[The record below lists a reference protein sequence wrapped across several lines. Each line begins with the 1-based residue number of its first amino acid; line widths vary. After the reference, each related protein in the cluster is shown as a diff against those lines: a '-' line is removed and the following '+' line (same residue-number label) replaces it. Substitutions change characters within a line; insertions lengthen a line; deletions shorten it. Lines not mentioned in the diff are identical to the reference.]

1 MNRIDNSGKGIA
13 GLGRGEDSMLAHVA
27 PGEMV
32 VPPVIT
38 PQTQKII
45 EQEMMAVGL
54 NPNEYR
60 VGEGMSINPI
70 TGMAEFGFLKKLGKS
85 LKKVVKKV
93 APVAMFIP
101 GVGQALGGVLGGLGS
116 KIGLTAAKFP
126 KLANFAQTVAGAG
139 IPGISQIAGGMT
151 AGPGNYGSTIT
162 TGLTQPFGGF
172 FSSATGSTLGPVGS
186 GIQSSLSK
194 AFPGLI
200 PGATGSTSQGGGMNL
215 PLLLLAGAY
224 GKAVK
229 SDYEKKQGGLQD
241 IRTSIRPDLMP
252 QQTYQGFDMGIRG
265 AKDGGLQELD
275 MRGGGPSVGPGT
287 GTSDDIPA
295 MLSDGEFVMTS
306 AANNGLGGFK
316 VTKTETGIELIP
328 NGSPNRQKGAENMDK
343 LMKTF
348 EQFNKIGQV

>member
-13 GLGRGEDSMLAHVA
+13 GLGRGGDTRLAHVMT
-27 PGEMV
+27 GEMV
-32 VPPVIT
+32 VPPVIS
-38 PQTQKII
+38 PQTQEII
-45 EQEMMAVGL
+45 KKEMIAAGI
-54 NPNEYR
+54 NPEEYT

-70 TGMAEFGFLKKLGKS
+70 TGLPEFGLGKFLKKSVKS

-93 APVAMFIP
+93 APIAGALLIP
-101 GVGQALGGVLGGLGS
+101 GGGALGGLGS

-151 AGPGNYGSTIT
+151 AGPGNYGSAIT
-162 TGLTQPFGGF
+162 TGLTKPFGGF

-200 PGATGSTSQGGGMNL
+200 PSATGSTSQGGGMNL

-241 IRTSIRPDLMP
+241 IRTSIRPDLVP
-252 QQTYQGFDMGIRG
+252 QQTYGGFDLGIRK
-265 AKDGGLQELD
+265 AAMGGLQELD
-275 MRGGGPSVGPGT
+275 MRMGGPSVGPGT

-316 VTKTETGIELIP
+316 ITKTETGLEIIP
-328 NGSPNRQKGAENMDK
+328 SGKPNRQKGAKNMDK
-343 LMKTF
+343 LMKVF
-348 EQFNKIGQV
+348 ENYNDIGKA